1 MTDPGGRE
9 PEAVRSILHDAQVA
23 QGATFRDD
31 DGWLWTTGFG
41 DPAAGYTAVTEG
53 AAAWDVY
60 PLVKWDV
67 TGPQAAAAVQK
78 VCTAD
83 VLGQQPGQVRYGA
96 FTDDDG
102 LMIDDGTVFKHA
114 DDHLWVFTNTSGVA
128 AHWSEQTAGMDV
140 AFHHRLPE
148 MPLVSVQGPGSRE
161 LLASLTSAD
170 VHGLRYFRFLPERVD
185 VGGVPSW
192 LMRTG
197 FSGELGF
204 ELVPVP
210 DGAVQLWEALA
221 KAGAVPIGLDTVEP
235 VRIEAGLIIYSTD
248 YTPGEHTP
256 YDVCLDRFVALD
268 SGADFVGRT
277 RLSEVAAAPPNRLKT
292 LQLHGDDLPDVGAT
306 VVDPGSGA
314 QVGAV
319 SSRVSTPR
327 FGCIGL
333 AMLQTASA
341 VDGRVLRV
349 SDGTRSMDATV
360 APLSIKDPAKTM
372 PRS

>member
-1 MTDPGGRE
+1 MSE
-9 PEAVRSILHDAQVA
+9 PVHSILHDVQVA

-41 DPAAGYTAVTEG
+41 DPAAGYTAITE
-53 AAAWDVY
+53 AAAVWDVY

-67 TGPQAAAAVQK
+67 TGADAVAAVQS
-78 VCTAD
+78 VFTAD
-83 VLGQQPGQVRYGA
+83 VLGQAPGQVRYGA

-114 DDHLWVFTNTSGVA
+114 DDHVWVFTNTSGILD
-128 AHWSEQTAGMDV
+128 HWAERTAGMDV
-140 AFHHRLPE
+140 EFRNRLPE
-148 MPLVSVQGPGSRE
+148 MPLVSLQGPGTRE

-170 VHGLRYFRFLPERVD
+170 LSGLRYFHFLPERVD
-185 VGGVPSW
+185 VGGVESW

-210 DGAVQLWEALA
+210 DGATQLWEALT

-235 VRIEAGLIIYSTD
+235 ARIEAGLIIYSTD
-248 YTPGEHTP
+248 YTPGEHSP
-256 YDVCLDRFVALD
+256 YDVSLDRFVALD
-268 SGADFVGRT
+268 SGAGFVGRA
-277 RLSEVAAAPPNRLKT
+277 RLAEIAAAPPRRLKT
-292 LQLHGDDLPDVGAT
+292 VQLHGDDLPDVGAT
-306 VVDPGSGA
+306 VVDPSTGDA
-314 QVGAV
+314 VGTV
-319 SSRVSTPR
+319 SSRVTTSR

-333 AMLQTASA
+333 AMLATPAA
-341 VDGRVLRV
+341 VDGHVLRV
-349 SDGTRSMDATV
+349 DDGARSMDATV
-360 APLSIKDPAKTM
+360 APLSIKDPAKLQ